1 IHIEDLPARAFDSPE
16 ERQHVAAI
24 LEQYNHDLSLT
35 AEEDQQFASIANDR
49 TARQP
54 LRTYLWVPLQR
65 MITLW
70 FTPRI
75 EQLPLSGSVFP
86 LAETWETDRQDMVV
100 TVSLFL
106 VNIFYLTLAVWGAVC
121 LWRLSGEARPA
132 VILLAAF
139 VLARTV
145 FLTTIETPE
154 PRYVLV
160 CFPAVVALGAHA
172 FSRRKPI

>member
-1 IHIEDLPARAFDSPE
+1 
-16 ERQHVAAI
+16 
-24 LEQYNHDLSLT
+24 
-35 AEEDQQFASIANDR
+35 EEDQQFASIANDR

-121 LWRLSGEARPA
+121 LLRLSGEARPA

-145 FLTTIETPE
+145 FLTTIETP
-154 PRYVLV
+154 PPSHGLPLLRGRGGWGAAPFSPPQPHLN
-160 CFPAVVALGAHA
+160 CHALSWG
-172 FSRRKPI
+172 SG